1 MGGKITEPVQVE
13 LVNPVAEITY
23 QNNVKIYADDIIY
36 QIQMRWYYDG
46 KMKMVYISLEK
57 SIIRNIEDKC
67 MSNGEIRL
75 FLKLICGRILKSL
88 NP

>member
-1 MGGKITEPVQVE
+1 ME
-13 LVNPVAEITY
+13 
-23 QNNVKIYADDIIY
+23 
-36 QIQMRWYYDG
+36 

-67 MSNGEIRL
+67 MSNGKIGL

>member
-1 MGGKITEPVQVE
+1 MME
-13 LVNPVAEITY
+13 
-23 QNNVKIYADDIIY
+23 
-36 QIQMRWYYDG
+36 

-75 FLKLICGRILKSL
+75 FLKINMWENLKSL

>member
-1 MGGKITEPVQVE
+1 MME
-13 LVNPVAEITY
+13 
-23 QNNVKIYADDIIY
+23 
-36 QIQMRWYYDG
+36 

>member
-1 MGGKITEPVQVE
+1 MME
-13 LVNPVAEITY
+13 
-23 QNNVKIYADDIIY
+23 
-36 QIQMRWYYDG
+36 

-75 FLKLICGRILKSL
+75 FLKLICGEF
-88 NP
+88 